1 MEFIEETAD
10 NTVLK
15 RLDLEVTD
23 MLDGLKLDA
32 PLDALEEEEEFEPV
46 VHNPIVEVKPAT
58 PMTTTETQ
66 ICELYSSGHSTKS
79 IAETLGIG
87 AYTVRNV
94 LSKPHIKDFVNELIN
109 AQYAS
114 TLEGRLRILN
124 KVVDAKLEKIEEE
137 YDGDFSKATKKD
149 IVDLLVI
156 GDNML
161 KERQKKELGTNDNV
175 YLNIVQQITGG

>member
-1 MEFIEETAD
+1 MGFAEENKDKIA
-10 NTVLK
+10 LK
-15 RLDLEVTD
+15 KLDLEVRD
-23 MLDGLKLDA
+23 MLDGLKPDA
-32 PLDALEEEEEFEPV
+32 PLDVLEEEEFEPV
-46 VHNPIVEVKPAT
+46 VHNPLVEVKPAV

-87 AYTVRNV
+87 ANTVRNV

-109 AQYAS
+109 AQYAT

-124 KVVDAKLEKIEEE
+124 RIVDAKLEKIEED

-149 IVDLLVI
+149 IVDLLII

-161 KERQKKELGTNDNV
+161 KERQKKELGTNDNI
-175 YLNIVQQITGG
+175 YLNIVQQITGE